1 MTLRHRILFIC
12 FCLLFGS
19 VFLGCD
25 KSLSPNYFAFREAT
39 FTAEIRGTVGN
50 TDFCATIRLHAP
62 NGSSADGTEHTV
74 TLTYLEPTPFAGLT
88 LSAHTDVWNQA
99 DSGSVEIQYQN
110 LTLQGTAKQLSGLFS
125 PAAVLLTAN
134 EVSAVQK
141 EANGYRLTLRDG
153 EQLMLN
159 ENGIPQAFSSP
170 ALSFEV
176 IWWE

>member
-19 VFLGCD
+19 VFFGCD
-25 KSLSPNYFAFREAT
+25 KSLPSNYFAFRETA

-50 TDFCATIRLHAP
+50 TDFCATIRLHTP
-62 NGSSADGTEHTV
+62 NGNSADGTEHTV

-88 LSAHTDVWNQA
+88 LSAHTDGRNQP
-99 DSGSVEIQYQN
+99 DSDSVEIQYQN
-110 LTLQGTAKQLSGLFS
+110 LTLQGNAKQLSGLFS
-125 PAAVLLTAN
+125 PATVLLTAN

-141 EANGYRLTLRDG
+141 EATGYRLTLRDG
-153 EQLMLN
+153 EQLTLN
-159 ENGIPQAFSSP
+159 ENGIPQAFSSS